1 MQSVGHPSFCKDQK
15 RKLLRHRHFCNEF
28 AANNRPR
35 DKEMTLFANPTFRV
49 LDIILLWFVLSC
61 MDSFRSIQYSECC
74 THSISRVKMNWIPSP
89 TALYLS
95 LYCKGCTWMIL
106 NGLSKQPWSK
116 FISVDHICRLFISW
130 IISDSL
136 PLPPCSA
143 QCTNRKDG
151 HIYSVWQDINQLEP
165 PP

>member
-61 MDSFRSIQYSECC
+61 MGSFSSIQYSECC

-95 LYCKGCTWMIL
+95 LYCKGWYWMIC
-106 NGLSKQPWSK
+106 LSSLEASSYLWT
-116 FISVDHICRLFISW
+116 ISADCLSLESSRIPYLFHPA
-130 IISDSL
+130 L
-136 PLPPCSA
+136 HSA
-143 QCTNRKDG
+143 QTERMVTYIQFDK
-151 HIYSVWQDINQLEP
+151 ISISLSP